1 MVEKMVMENIGRRM
15 ELFMKEIGKMGS
27 ELVTEYY
34 NVRQA
39 IFIQEGGLKTKSMV
53 KAFSSH
59 P

>member
-27 ELVTEYY
+27 ELVTDYW
-34 NVRQA
+34 NARQA
-39 IFIQEGGLKTKSMV
+39 IFIQGSGLKTKNMV